1 MTTDNLDI
9 LSNTAIET
17 LERFAFLMGNP
28 PDNAEASPALPPRLW
43 LVTLTF
49 TGARTGVIALATT
62 PDLARQAA
70 ANLYSLEPSEI
81 TEEQAADALKE
92 LLNVTT
98 GDYLP
103 ELEGNEPIFDL
114 AAPALTALDRVEFK
128 RQWAGRPQVTLNVEG
143 QPLWL
148 GFGS

>member
-1 MTTDNLDI
+1 M
-9 LSNTAIET
+9 LSN
-17 LERFAFLMGNP
+17 
-28 PDNAEASPALPPRLW
+28 PDRS
-43 LVTLTF
+43 
-49 TGARTGVIALATT
+49 VIASLAAVVDATASAG
-62 PDLARQAA
+62 DAIARRI
-70 ANLYSLEPSEI
+70 L
-81 TEEQAADALKE
+81 EQAADALKE

-98 GDYLP
+98 GDYLH